1 MAGIIAPTARAC
13 AIIGPALVASA
24 FLAVFYAV
32 LILLLAPVILLC
44 MVVGVRDPLIA
55 IGLWA
60 VRVGRR
66 VLGIKVEAEGL
77 DRVAPGTPYV
87 FMPNHSSFMDG
98 PLVMML
104 IPGTP
109 RVILKRSILRIPFLG
124 LGMRH
129 VGFVPVDRKGTEG
142 GKRSIA
148 RAAALVRERGY
159 SFLIFPEGTR
169 TRDGKLQP
177 FRRGGFFL
185 ALASGAP
192 IVPVTIRGTF
202 ALMPKGQWHA
212 RRGRVRIIFH
222 EPVPVAGVAPETMGP
237 LMEAVQRA
245 VLSGMESEAS

>member
-1 MAGIIAPTARAC
+1 
-13 AIIGPALVASA
+13 LVASA

-32 LILLLAPVILLC
+32 LILLLAPVILFC
-44 MVVGVRDPLIA
+44 MLIGVRDPLIA

-148 RAAALVRERGY
+148 RAAALVRDRGY

-169 TRDGKLQP
+169 TRDGRLQP

-212 RRGRVRIIFH
+212 RRGRVRIVFH
-222 EPVPVAGVAPETMGP
+222 EPVPVAGVAPEGMGP
-237 LMEAVQRA
+237 LMETVRRA

>member
-1 MAGIIAPTARAC
+1 MAGIIAPTARAY
-13 AIIGPALVASA
+13 AIIGPALAASA

-32 LILLLAPVILLC
+32 LILLLAPVILFC
-44 MVVGVRDPLIA
+44 MLVGVRDPLIA

-77 DRVAPGTPYV
+77 DRIAPGTPYI

-129 VGFVPVDRKGTEG
+129 VGFVPVDRRGTEG

-169 TRDGKLQP
+169 TRDGALQP

-192 IVPVTIRGTF
+192 VVPVTIRGTF

-212 RRGRVRIIFH
+212 RRGRVRIVFH
-222 EPVPVAGVAPETMGP
+222 EPVPVSGVAPEGMGP
-237 LMEAVQRA
+237 LMETVRRA
-245 VLSGMESEAS
+245 VLSGMRSEAS

>member
-1 MAGIIAPTARAC
+1 M
-13 AIIGPALVASA
+13 VASA

-77 DRVAPGTPYV
+77 DRLAPGGPYI

>member
-1 MAGIIAPTARAC
+1 MAGIIASTARAC

>member
-1 MAGIIAPTARAC
+1 
-13 AIIGPALVASA
+13 LVASA

>member
-1 MAGIIAPTARAC
+1 MAGIIAPTTRAC
-13 AIIGPALVASA
+13 AIIGSALVASA